1 MVDFGERIR
10 NLRKQLGISQEQ
22 LGERLGVTKSMVSS
36 YETSMRMPSY
46 TVLVKIAKLFH
57 VSTDYLLGLDTGDTV
72 NIAGLSPKQK
82 ALIMAL
88 VTELENGR
96 HEMC

>member
-1 MVDFGERIR
+1 MVDFGNRVR

-46 TVLVKIAKLFH
+46 AILVKIARIFH
-57 VSTDYLLGLDTGDTV
+57 VTTDYLLGLDSADTL
-72 NIAGLSPKQK
+72 NIAGLSPQQR
-82 ALIMAL
+82 AILTAL
-88 VTELENGR
+88 VTEFGKTNE
-96 HEMC
+96 